1 MSNNE
6 PVKQKKNALI
16 DMTDGFAGPY
26 LDEDYKML
34 C

>member
-1 MSNNE
+1 MSNRE
-6 PVKQKKNALI
+6 LVKQKKNALI
-16 DMTDGFAGPY
+16 EMTDGFAGRY